1 MRTIAPIAV
10 ALIIA
15 AILQLSSSDISIG
28 QELTTDEVRHETSRQ
43 WTAITRGRPEFDI
56 ADPALVPSQLALT
69 ASRSGCRWKDVI
81 KDVPVHVFKID
92 DRRFAK
98 VTRFGFGHFQQIYD
112 LSQPA
117 SPRVLEFPVMSSS
130 EGFRT
135 TSFLG

>member
-1 MRTIAPIAV
+1 MRTIASIAV

-28 QELTTDEVRHETSRQ
+28 QELTTD
-43 WTAITRGRPEFDI
+43 AITRGRPEFDI

-92 DRRFAK
+92 NRRFAK